1 MKKIACLFLF
11 VCLLVCLS
19 SCSTTT
25 FDNSLLQ
32 PTEGEVSPLLPP
44 LEIVNSS
51 NSAVEV
57 NSTSSNQVTVNSY
70 FYTIWE
76 REVEQ
81 NICEDYGKKLGKIE
95 LVITNAS
102 CTENINGLLLTIGCF
117 GPALLGFPVGNF
129 VVNVEFEIRIYDSEG
144 NRIWKEIY
152 SLQEKYVDNLF
163 NCMPDFSVY
172 ITELYRTMLQQA
184 KADIQRDR
192 ETIVSRLTK

>member
-1 MKKIACLFLF
+1 MKKIACSFLF
-11 VCLLVCLS
+11 VCLFVCLS
-19 SCSTTT
+19 SCSTT

-51 NSAVEV
+51 NSTIGV
-57 NSTSSNQVTVNSY
+57 NNTSSNQVTTNSY

-76 REVEQ
+76 REVEL
-81 NICEDYGKKLGKIE
+81 NICEDYGEKLGKIE
-95 LVITNAS
+95 LVVTNANCS
-102 CTENINGLLLTIGCF
+102 EDINGFLFAISLF
-117 GPALLGFPVGNF
+117 GPALVGFPVGNF
-129 VVNVEFEIRIYDSEG
+129 VVNVEFEIRIYDLEG

-152 SLQEKYVDNLF
+152 SSQTKHIETLY
-163 NCMPDFSVY
+163 NCVPDSSVY
-172 ITELYRTMLQQA
+172 ITELYRSMLQQV